1 MRSVNQGFND
11 WRCSV
16 ESPSGSPALPAQS
29 IPEGPL
35 RGKKRQGTHILLP
48 LSWTRL

>member
-1 MRSVNQGFND
+1 MRSVNKGFND

-16 ESPSGSPALPAQS
+16 ESASGSLALLAQS

-35 RGKKRQGTHILLP
+35 RGEKRQGTHILLP
-48 LSWTRL
+48 LSSTRL

>member
-1 MRSVNQGFND
+1 MWSVNKGFND

>member
-1 MRSVNQGFND
+1 MRSVNKGFND

-35 RGKKRQGTHILLP
+35 RAKSDWAPTHYCP
-48 LSWTRL
+48 

>member
-35 RGKKRQGTHILLP
+35 WDKSDWAPDMPLP
-48 LSWTRL
+48 

>member
-1 MRSVNQGFND
+1 MRSVNKGFND

-16 ESPSGSPALPAQS
+16 ESASVSLALPAQS

-35 RGKKRQGTHILLP
+35 RGEKRQGTHILLP
-48 LSWTRL
+48 LSSRRL

>member
-1 MRSVNQGFND
+1 MRSVNKGFND

-16 ESPSGSPALPAQS
+16 ESARGSLAS

-48 LSWTRL
+48 LSSTRL